1 MRSFILTVKN
11 TDDGSE
17 CSSRVQFPEGELTSL
32 VAFADA
38 ADELAAAGVMRQDLR
53 VQIKIK
59 FDVANG
65 ANFSG
70 TLPDNDVISALLH
83 RVRPFVL
90 AKEPTS
96 FLRIRNMLARRVDNA
111 EMRKILDRQRD
122 LFTGKDFQEQIE
134 IVTTTPVL
142 RDVLNSD
149 ESFHAWLN
157 AFEYHRDAAK
167 RTTIEQLCGVLGFEA
182 ARAIFVSMLLDKVKA
197 IMNLAAIIRRC
208 EQADGRPL
216 KVKS

>member
-1 MRSFILTVKN
+1 
-11 TDDGSE
+11 
-17 CSSRVQFPEGELTSL
+17 
-32 VAFADA
+32 
-38 ADELAAAGVMRQDLR
+38 
-53 VQIKIK
+53 VQIRIK
-59 FDVANG
+59 FDVASG
-65 ANFSG
+65 VEFVG

-90 AKEPTS
+90 AREPMS
-96 FLRIRNMLARRVDNA
+96 FLRIRNFLAKRIDNPQ
-111 EMRKILDRQRD
+111 MRGILDGQRD

-142 RDVLNSD
+142 KDVLNSD

-167 RTTIEQLCGVLGFEA
+167 RATIEQLSGVLGFEA